1 MLTVVATPEE
11 APSPAQPQVPAAI
24 IFQKISLCTSPTT
37 GLHVV
42 FWLSS
47 RTWRRLLGMRFVY
60 GMLIAATL
68 LFISPLHCDTQT
80 LPGARADFKTRC
92 SAPGVVRCFGFDSED
107 EVKPHLMPAG
117 DAVYRGE
124 VDSQTK
130 VSGNGSLR
138 FTIPTHS
145 SANTSGSF
153 SLEFADDLSVQF
165 GEGQEFYVQW
175 RQRFSPE
182 MLSTRYEGG
191 NGWKQA
197 VIGEGSRPGHTA
209 YTCTDIQI
217 VLEDTYQVGA
227 PRMYHSCGKKDGQFE
242 PFQVYSPRDQGYLI
256 QNAVG
261 CVHFRVVSPPC
272 FMYKPNQW
280 MTFQI
285 HVKIGTWYHNDKKYR
300 HDSTVQL
307 WAADEGK
314 PSKLLID
321 FSPARGTGYDLV
333 NFDPGAK
340 YGKVWLLPYNT
351 NKDASQDHPTA
362 YTWYDDLIVSR
373 NKIAD
378 PD

>member
-1 MLTVVATPEE
+1 MQRPASSLRNPGSRRSARRRLTHRATSTTPSPQARRTRIVSEPRMRAAIPATPH
-11 APSPAQPQVPAAI
+11 PSASTAAQQPAEVPRACRLEHRKAGE
-24 IFQKISLCTSPTT
+24 T
-37 GLHVV
+37 GLAFGRARVV
-42 FWLSS
+42 FWRSS
-47 RTWRRLLGMRFVY
+47 GTWRKLLSMRFLY
-60 GMLIAATL
+60 GMLI
-68 LFISPLHCDTQT
+68 
-80 LPGARADFKTRC
+80 
-92 SAPGVVRCFGFDSED
+92 
-107 EVKPHLMPAG
+107 
-117 DAVYRGE
+117 
-124 VDSQTK
+124 
-130 VSGNGSLR
+130 
-138 FTIPTHS
+138 
-145 SANTSGSF
+145 
-153 SLEFADDLSVQF
+153 ADDLSVQF

-242 PFQVYSPRDQGYLI
+242 PFQVYSPSDQGYLI

-285 HVKIGTWYHNDKKYR
+285 HVKVGTWYHNDKKYR
-300 HDSTVQL
+300 RDSTVQL

-333 NFDPGAK
+333 NFDPEAK
-340 YGKVWLLPYNT
+340 YGKVWLLPYDT

-362 YTWYDDLIVSR
+362 YTWYDDLIISR